1 MIEQFL
7 IFTKGGIVLWAKTDD
22 SLRGDPINNLI
33 RQVLLQERQGEN
45 LFSDDRYCL
54 KWVYANEYDLVFV
67 AVYPKLFTVAYVDE
81 LLDGVKDQFCS
92 EYKDKLKTSPIDTD
106 YSKFDKEFDDLQDE
120 AEKAAKNKKT
130 QKPTEF
136 WETKKGQQLIKE
148 GKKEP
153 SDKKPSTKN
162 APKPNKNDK
171 KQYSE
176 EGSDED
182 SESDRDEQTN
192 TDASNAGAPND
203 DTDAPS
209 ATATDSKAE
218 IARKKL
224 EALKLRASGKG
235 QKGNKK
241 PETAAPVKKGKKMT
255 TWDDKPVKGAA
266 LRELDHSK
274 DSGIEAPRQP
284 TFDPSVKVDVD
295 NWGPDE
301 ESEESEEEPSEEE
314 IVPGKKKPEG
324 KKKASSG
331 LMSFFKTFTNR
342 QLSQEDLDPV
352 LDKFRDHLISKNV
365 ASEIAEKLCESV
377 ASQLIGKQLGSFTRV
392 STTVKNAMEES
403 LTRIL
408 TPKRRIDILREVQ
421 AAQQEKRPYSI
432 VFVGVNGVGKSTS
445 LSKVCS
451 WLLSNNLKVA
461 IAACDTFRSGA
472 IEQLQ
477 VHATNLGVN
486 LYSQD
491 YGKEPTIVA
500 AASIQQAR
508 KDGMDVVLI
517 DTAGR
522 MADNELL
529 MKALGKLVGVNKPD
543 LVLFVGE
550 ALVGNDSVDQ
560 MRKFNRALE
569 EYSPDPRYV
578 RSIDGIVLTKFDTV
592 DDKVGAAIS
601 MVYATGQPIVFVG
614 VGQTYTDLKTLNV
627 RKIVQILIK
636 GKI

>member
-1 MIEQFL
+1 M
-7 IFTKGGIVLWAKTDD
+7 
-22 SLRGDPINNLI
+22 
-33 RQVLLQERQGEN
+33 
-45 LFSDDRYCL
+45 
-54 KWVYANEYDLVFV
+54 
-67 AVYPKLFTVAYVDE
+67 
-81 LLDGVKDQFCS
+81 LDGVKDQFCS

-120 AEKAAKNKKT
+120 VRKFRKYYLMLIINWPSITLQAEKAAKNKKT

-176 EGSDED
+176 EGSD

-342 QLSQEDLDPV
+342 QLSQEDLEYVTKVIFGPT
-352 LDKFRDHLISKNV
+352 LIN
-365 ASEIAEKLCESV
+365 
-377 ASQLIGKQLGSFTRV
+377 
-392 STTVKNAMEES
+392 
-403 LTRIL
+403 
-408 TPKRRIDILREVQ
+408 
-421 AAQQEKRPYSI
+421 
-432 VFVGVNGVGKSTS
+432 
-445 LSKVCS
+445 
-451 WLLSNNLKVA
+451 
-461 IAACDTFRSGA
+461 
-472 IEQLQ
+472 
-477 VHATNLGVN
+477 
-486 LYSQD
+486 
-491 YGKEPTIVA
+491 
-500 AASIQQAR
+500 
-508 KDGMDVVLI
+508 
-517 DTAGR
+517 
-522 MADNELL
+522 
-529 MKALGKLVGVNKPD
+529 PD
-543 LVLFVGE
+543 LP
-550 ALVGNDSVDQ
+550 AQ
-560 MRKFNRALE
+560 
-569 EYSPDPRYV
+569 PCPR
-578 RSIDGIVLTKFDTV
+578 
-592 DDKVGAAIS
+592 
-601 MVYATGQPIVFVG
+601 
-614 VGQTYTDLKTLNV
+614 
-627 RKIVQILIK
+627 
-636 GKI
+636 